1 MTRMIGVWE
10 TQEAIR
16 FDETIPARVAAVGP
30 VVERVMAVVEHAGC
44 VPDKAHDV
52 DLAVREAVTNAVIHG
67 SREDPE
73 KEVHI
78 SVSCDVSGDVLVTV
92 RDTGDGFDPTAVADP
107 GSGRGLYRPN
117 GRGLFLINEL
127 MDEVRFAHGGT
138 EVRMRKRA

>member
-78 SVSCDVSGDVLVTV
+78 SVSCDVSGDVHVTV
-92 RDTGDGFDPTAVADP
+92 RDTGMCSIPRRSPTRAPVGVSTD
-107 GSGRGLYRPN
+107 RTV
-117 GRGLFLINEL
+117 
-127 MDEVRFAHGGT
+127 EVSF
-138 EVRMRKRA
+138 